1 MPIYDSAISRSEA
14 QALMPEDIQRA
25 IWKNV
30 PQQSAALSLFSS
42 RRLSRGQQRVPV
54 LSLLPL
60 AYFVNGDTGL
70 KQTTEVAWANK
81 FLDVEELA
89 VIVPI
94 PDSVLAD
101 AEYGLWDEI
110 QPLIEEAI
118 GRTLDAAVFFGT
130 DKPASWPTAIVPA
143 AVAAGNV
150 SVEGTSTTAQGGIAG
165 DFSDLFGK
173 VEGDGYD
180 VNGVIAHRIM
190 RAKLRNNRDTQGR
203 KLDEAQARMGV
214 GMDTIYGVD
223 VKYPMR
229 GQWPTTASSALAVAG
244 DFSRGIIGIRQ
255 DITMTKTNVGVI
267 QDNTG
272 AIIHN
277 LFQQD
282 MTALRVVFRVAFQV
296 ANPINY
302 DQPTE
307 AQRYPFGVLNR
318 PA

>member
-1 MPIYDSAISRSEA
+1 MPYNNQVARSEA
-14 QALMPEDIQRA
+14 VALMPEDVQRS

-60 AYFVNGDTGL
+60 AYFVNGDIGL
-70 KQTTEVAWANK
+70 KQTTEANWANK
-81 FLDVEELA
+81 YLDVEEIA

-130 DKPASWPTAIVPA
+130 DKPASWPAAIVPA
-143 AVAAGNV
+143 ATAAGNV
-150 SVEGTSTTAQGGIAG
+150 FVEGTSTVAQGGIAG
-165 DFSDLFGK
+165 DFSGLFGK
-173 VEGDGYD
+173 IEEDGYD
-180 VNGVIAHRIM
+180 VSGVIAHRVL
-190 RAKLRNNRDTQGR
+190 RSKLRNTRDTQGR
-203 KLDEAQARMGV
+203 KLDETQSRMGV
-214 GMDTIYGVD
+214 SMDSIYGVD

-229 GQWPTTASSALAVAG
+229 GQWPTAASSSLAVAG
-244 DFSRGIIGIRQ
+244 DFSRGIIGLRQ

-272 AIIHN
+272 AIVYN

-296 ANPINY
+296 ANPINH
-302 DQPTE
+302 DKPTE
-307 AQRYPFGVLNR
+307 AERYPFGVLNR